1 MCTTSNANHC
11 HHDKS
16 KRKYADFIRN
26 EKKKITIHCCIPI
39 WFRIVVT
46 DKCQAIKIM
55 DEDKNGRKGECSA
68 DKNDEY
74 D

>member
-1 MCTTSNANHC
+1 MDKISYKCVQRPMLTIATMINPNENMLTS
-11 HHDKS
+11 S
-16 KRKYADFIRN
+16 
-26 EKKKITIHCCIPI
+26 EMKKK
-39 WFRIVVT
+39 VT